1 MNKNFRPWK
10 LLQIWL
16 AVSAVVI
23 IAGVILMALLG
34 FNTASDDPENLQF
47 EVQYNITVINSD
59 EAQEKLET
67 LCEDV
72 FDKNGISACE
82 MQRTQGLGD
91 GQDRDS
97 FVFKFSPDV
106 SAETQAKVKEAIDAG
121 AEELFQ
127 DNPLTEVFTVWHHES
142 LQSGAGAVWR
152 GAIAVGL
159 VVALVYVGFRFGVGS
174 ALTGLALSVHD
185 ALFTLSIFAITRIP
199 VYAAAPV
206 LYAGIAAAL
215 SVVFWLIHCMKLR
228 DIKKESQGSVGAEEA
243 VEESFRSS
251 WKKILLFA
259 GIVAVALLLCGV
271 IATAGVRAFFLP
283 MLLCV
288 AVALYSSLLLGPALH
303 IPVKRCFDKFS
314 RKGKA
319 KYVGKQKQTEEE

>member
-10 LLQIWL
+10 LLHIWL

-34 FNTASDDPENLQF
+34 FNTASDDPENLQL
-47 EVQYNITVINSD
+47 EVRYNITVIKS
-59 EAQEKLET
+59 EEPQEQLQT
-67 LCEDV
+67 LCENV
-72 FDKNGISACE
+72 FEENGISACE
-82 MQRTQGLGD
+82 MNKTQGVND
-91 GQDRDS
+91 GQDREA
-97 FVFKFSPDV
+97 FVFKFSSDV
-106 SAETQAKVKEAIDAG
+106 SAETQAKVKEEIDAG
-121 AEELFQ
+121 VKTLFQ
-127 DNPLTEVFTVWHHES
+127 DPLTEVYTVWHHES

-174 ALTGLALSVHD
+174 ALTGLVLSVHD
-185 ALFTLSIFAITRIP
+185 AFFTLSIFAITRIP
-199 VYAAAPV
+199 VYASAPV
-206 LYAGIAAAL
+206 LYAGIAAVL

-259 GIVAVALLLCGV
+259 VLVAVALLLCGV

>member
-34 FNTASDDPENLQF
+34 FNTASDDPETLQL
-47 EVQYNITVINSD
+47 EVRYNITIIKS
-59 EAQEKLET
+59 EEPQEQLET

-72 FDKNGISACE
+72 FGKNNISACE
-82 MQRTQGLGD
+82 MQKTQGLGD
-91 GQDRDS
+91 GQDWDA

-106 SAETQAKVKEAIDAG
+106 SAETQAKVKEDIDAG
-121 AEELFQ
+121 VKELFKE
-127 DNPLTEVFTVWHHES
+127 PLTEVYTVWHHEA

-215 SVVFWLIHCMKLR
+215 FVVFWLIHCMKLR